1 MFTQCQAI
9 HARALLPCQDSPGVK
24 APYTASLTV
33 PDGLVGLMSAI
44 STDFPAAAGD
54 GSPRTF
60 KFEQTVPMATY
71 LIAIAAG
78 NLEKRDVGPV
88 SSHDSLTCAMSLSGF
103 GYIRVVHSRSR
114 WSSMLVLVLHSNP
127 VSTV

>member
-1 MFTQCQAI
+1 
-9 HARALLPCQDSPGVK
+9 
-24 APYTASLTV
+24 
-33 PDGLVGLMSAI
+33 MSAI
-44 STDFPAAAGD
+44 STEFPVAVGD

-88 SSHDSLTCAMSLSGF
+88 SSRENSFCAMSL
-103 GYIRVVHSRSR
+103 
-114 WSSMLVLVLHSNP
+114 LQ
-127 VSTV
+127 